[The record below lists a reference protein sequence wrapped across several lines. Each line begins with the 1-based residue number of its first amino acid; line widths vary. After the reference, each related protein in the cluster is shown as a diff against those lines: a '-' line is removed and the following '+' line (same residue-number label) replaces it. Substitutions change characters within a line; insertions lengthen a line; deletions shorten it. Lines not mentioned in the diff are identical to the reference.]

1 MLLMRRFLFHILFC
15 FLSSAIIAQ
24 EQFVEKPAKFI
35 TRFPF
40 NHLTGG
46 VMLVKARLNNIPD
59 TLNFILDT
67 GSGGISLDTAT
78 CVALNIPHTPS
89 GKTING
95 IAGIKE
101 VDFAKNN
108 ELILPGLKIKGL
120 DFYVNDYE
128 ILTSVYGIKIDGIIG
143 YTFFSRYIV
152 KINFDSTYIEVFEPG
167 SIRYPQGGYLLHPL
181 FTALPIQALRIKDAR
196 TINANFYLDT
206 GAGLCFLMSTDFI
219 NDSSFLQKKRKP
231 VVVETQ
237 GLGGKKRM
245 TTTIIKELKIGPY
258 VFRRVPTHIMEDV
271 YNATSYPYVGGL
283 VGNDILRRFNMI
295 FNYQKREVHLLPNTR
310 FRDGFDYSYTGLSL
324 YYVDGRIVIDDIIP
338 GSPASKAG
346 FKKEDVIMAV
356 NNNFSNDMSVYKNIL
371 QSERERVRVLILR
384 GGFPQLI
391 NFKVGRIF

>member
-295 FNYQKREVHLLPNTR
+295 FNYQKREVHLLPNSR